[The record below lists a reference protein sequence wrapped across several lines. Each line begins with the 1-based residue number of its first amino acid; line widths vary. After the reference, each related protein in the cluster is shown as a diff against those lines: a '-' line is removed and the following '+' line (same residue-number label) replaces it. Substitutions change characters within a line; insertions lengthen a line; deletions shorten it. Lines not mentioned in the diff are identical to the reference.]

1 MNKKLTISKQQHA
14 ERENQMN
21 FFVLL
26 SVVKTLQNYTLYTHR
41 RTFSLSRTYSY
52 KENYTEN
59 KQFFLLAI
67 RAQQKDSKIFSP
79 TYLINIQPSCSL
91 NGFSASNQT
100 LHTKKTESTREPE
113 GTRKKV
119 GKSYVYT
126 LKERKASRRCL
137 ICCRNS
143 LFLQKSFAN
152 NSIQAVLFHLKQKK
166 NTCNMLFYIC
176 SFVVCVLLFI
186 S

>member
-1 MNKKLTISKQQHA
+1 
-14 ERENQMN
+14 MN

-52 KENYTEN
+52 KKNYKTN

-91 NGFSASNQT
+91 MNGFSASNQT
-100 LHTKKTESTREPE
+100 LHTQKRPNPPE
-113 GTRKKV
+113 CKRV
-119 GKSYVYT
+119 P
-126 LKERKASRRCL
+126 ERKYKGKRMCTR
-137 ICCRNS
+137 
-143 LFLQKSFAN
+143 
-152 NSIQAVLFHLKQKK
+152 
-166 NTCNMLFYIC
+166 
-176 SFVVCVLLFI
+176 
-186 S
+186 

>member
-1 MNKKLTISKQQHA
+1 
-14 ERENQMN
+14 MN

-26 SVVKTLQNYTLYTHR
+26 SVVKTLQNYTLYTRR

-52 KENYTEN
+52 KENYNEN

-100 LHTKKTESTREPE
+100 LHSKKTESTRENE

-126 LKERKASRRCL
+126 LKKRKASRRCL

-143 LFLQKSFAN
+143 LFLQKSFAKKLYP
-152 NSIQAVLFHLKQKK
+152 SCTFSFETKKYLQYVVLYL
-166 NTCNMLFYIC
+166 
-176 SFVVCVLLFI
+176 
-186 S
+186 